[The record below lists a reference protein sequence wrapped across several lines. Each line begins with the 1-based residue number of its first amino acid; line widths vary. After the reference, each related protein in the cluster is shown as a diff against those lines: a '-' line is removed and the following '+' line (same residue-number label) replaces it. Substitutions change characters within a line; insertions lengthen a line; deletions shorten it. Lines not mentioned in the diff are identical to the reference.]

1 MRYFDDEVVGQH
13 VAEEVRR
20 KGRRVL
26 LQVAVV
32 ELIGD
37 VGKGEDFF
45 DVGEHALA
53 QHFDVRGINGAV
65 EDDES
70 VFVQSGDGLLQVL
83 WF

>member
-1 MRYFDDEVVGQH
+1 MRYFDDEVVDQH

-37 VGKGEDFF
+37 VGEGEDFF
-45 DVGEHALA
+45 DIGKHALA

-65 EDDES
+65 EDDEAI
-70 VFVQSGDGLLQVL
+70 VVQGGDGLLQVL